1 MKKSQEIIGL
11 PVFSIVDGKE
21 VGQVKD
27 LVVNPE
33 EGAIDF
39 LLVNG
44 GNWYVGARVLPFR
57 AVLGIGQH
65 AVTTESESNL
75 TNLNES
81 ASANAMLQRGIK
93 VKGTKVLTR
102 KGNLVG
108 VVAEYDLDE
117 NTGKVNSLELKGLE
131 EVTAPGTLTAAHVLT
146 FGKDVLV
153 IDERALGGGPDK
165 TPERP
170 APVEVPT
177 PAAAP
182 IAPAAAPAAKE
193 SDAARLFVE
202 RQKQF
207 LLGKKVTRDV
217 KDDQGNLLIAEG
229 TIVDDGVLEIAEA
242 TGKMVELSQ
251 NAK

>member
-1 MKKSQEIIGL
+1 MKKSQEIVGL

-33 EGAIDF
+33 EGAIEF

-57 AVLGIGQH
+57 AVLGIGKH
-65 AVTTESESNL
+65 AVTTESEGQLVS
-75 TNLNES
+75 LNES
-81 ASANAMLQRGIK
+81 SSANALLQRGIK
-93 VKGTKVLTR
+93 VKGNKVLTR

-108 VVAEYDLDE
+108 VVSEYEIDE
-117 NTGKVNSLELKGLE
+117 NTGKVSSLDLKSMDDE
-131 EVTAPGTLTAAHVLT
+131 AVHSTITANNVLT

-153 IDERALGGGPDK
+153 IEDRAVEKGPDRG
-165 TPERP
+165 TESNAGAAIP
-170 APVEVPT
+170 AESGEAQGVSD
-177 PAAAP
+177 
-182 IAPAAAPAAKE
+182 AKE
-193 SDAARLFVE
+193 SDAAKLFVE

-207 LLGKKVTRDV
+207 LMGKKVTRDV
-217 KDDQGNLLIAEG
+217 KDDQGNVLIAEG
-229 TIVDDGVLEIAEA
+229 TTVDDQVLVIAENS
-242 TGKMVELSQ
+242 GKLVELSQ